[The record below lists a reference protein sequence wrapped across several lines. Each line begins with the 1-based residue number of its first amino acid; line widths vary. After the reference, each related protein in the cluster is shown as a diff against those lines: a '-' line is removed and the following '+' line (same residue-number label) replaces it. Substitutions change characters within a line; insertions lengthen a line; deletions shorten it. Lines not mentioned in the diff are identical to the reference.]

1 METSDAELVGLARSG
16 DRDALGALT
25 ERYQGRL
32 LRVLVGMV
40 RNPEDAKDIAQDAFV
55 RAFSNLQGFKGQS
68 SFYTWLYRIAVNLV
82 IDQQR
87 REGRRRNSEFDET
100 VATDSPYVVDAT
112 GRDPFARVR
121 DAELVRKVKD
131 AIDELTPDHR
141 AVILLRE
148 VDGLSY
154 KEISDVVG
162 CSMGTV
168 MSRLHYARKKLHERL
183 GRTL

>member
-1 METSDAELVGLARSG
+1 MELTDGELVDQARSG
-16 DRDALGALT
+16 DRDALAALT

-40 RNPEDAKDIAQDAFV
+40 RNPEDARDIAQDAFV
-55 RAFSNLQGFKGQS
+55 RAFSNLHGFKGQS

-87 REGRRRNSEFDET
+87 REGRRRNYEFDET
-100 VATDSPYVVDAT
+100 VPPDSPYTVDST
-112 GRDPFARVR
+112 GRDPFERVR

-148 VDGLSY
+148 VNGLSY
-154 KEISDVVG
+154 KEISETVG